1 MRISP
6 ASIISKISSDFTS
19 VYRPQSNFPGSGVL
33 WNECINAIKDT
44 KLMNYIVFCNDVMK
58 IPPVKTFL
66 MANNNVV
73 YPFSNEE
80 KKAIGA
86 FWGFVFKFV
95 FGYTQQKDNV
105 PINTK
110 GVKKAAC
117 FYDAGNPIEVNN
129 NTMEA
134 ETWMVIRSSCIE
146 NIAIYSDDEKYR
158 YILKKMW
165 DEKLPS
171 ATFIGI
177 NPSDATE
184 LLMDKTVM
192 NLTNRLISD
201 GYGSVNVVNLFA
213 FRDKNQ
219 DNVINR
225 SDNYEQYNIDF
236 IKKALNDSILVIV
249 GWGRDAEN
257 NSKYRNDIA
266 EIKKIISGFKNVKCF
281 KDDKGCE
288 NRHISAGYNEDWTL
302 VDYKL

>member
-1 MRISP
+1 M
-6 ASIISKISSDFTS
+6 
-19 VYRPQSNFPGSGVL
+19 

-117 FYDAGNPIEVNN
+117 FYDVGNPIEVNN

-192 NLTNRLISD
+192 NLT
-201 GYGSVNVVNLFA
+201 
-213 FRDKNQ
+213 
-219 DNVINR
+219 
-225 SDNYEQYNIDF
+225 ID
-236 IKKALNDSILVIV
+236 
-249 GWGRDAEN
+249 
-257 NSKYRNDIA
+257 
-266 EIKKIISGFKNVKCF
+266 
-281 KDDKGCE
+281 
-288 NRHISAGYNEDWTL
+288 
-302 VDYKL
+302 